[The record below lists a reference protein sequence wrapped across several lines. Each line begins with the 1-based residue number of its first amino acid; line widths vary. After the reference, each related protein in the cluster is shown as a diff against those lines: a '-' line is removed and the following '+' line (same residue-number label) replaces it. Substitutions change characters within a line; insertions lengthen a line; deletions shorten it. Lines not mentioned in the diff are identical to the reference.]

1 MYIII
6 AGAGILGFYTA
17 KFLTKKGNDVVVIEQ
32 RRDRAEEINDKL
44 DAAIINGDAKEIK
57 TLQEAGVEQAD
68 IVLAMTGSDDSNILI
83 SILAKQMG
91 VKRALC
97 RVTHIEYSK
106 PLFKKLGI
114 DAVVYPELSIA
125 TQIEEM
131 VNDPDISG
139 FAMLDDGQIELIE
152 FNIRPG
158 SKLDGKKVAKVKI
171 PKESQFISLIRQ
183 SGDKEPAY
191 PESVIKGGDKALV
204 LTNKDE
210 LDEVEKVFAN

>member
-1 MYIII
+1 V
-6 AGAGILGFYTA
+6 LGFYTA
-17 KFLTKKGNDVVVIEQ
+17 KFLTKKGNDVVVIEH
-32 RRDRAEEINDKL
+32 RKDRAEEITDKL
-44 DAAIINGDAKEIK
+44 DASIINGDAKEIK

-68 IVLAMTGSDDSNILI
+68 VVLAMTGSDDSNILI

-91 VKRALC
+91 AKRALC

-106 PLFKKLGI
+106 TLFKKLGI

-139 FAMLDDGQIELIE
+139 FAMLDDGEIELIE
-152 FNIRPG
+152 LSIKPG
-158 SKLDGKKVAKVKI
+158 SKLDGAKVSKVKM
-171 PKESQFISLIRQ
+171 PKKSQFITLIHPD
-183 SGDKEPAY
+183 GAKEPAY
-191 PESVIKGGDKALV
+191 PESIIRTGDKALV

-210 LDEVEKVFAN
+210 IDDVERVFSS

>member
-1 MYIII
+1 MYIIV

-32 RRDRAEEINDKL
+32 RRERAEEITDKL
-44 DAAIINGDAKEIK
+44 DATVINGDAKEIK
-57 TLQEAGVEQAD
+57 TLQEAGVEEAD
-68 IVLAMTGSDDSNILI
+68 VVLAMSGSDDSNILI
-83 SILAKQMG
+83 SILAKQLG
-91 VKRALC
+91 AKRALC

-106 PLFKKLGI
+106 ALFQKLGI

-125 TQIEEM
+125 TQVEEM

-139 FAMLDDGQIELIE
+139 FAMLDEGEIELIE

-158 SKLDGKKVAKVKI
+158 SKLDGRKVAKVKM
-171 PKESQFISLIRQ
+171 PEKSQFISIIRK

-191 PESVIKGGDKALV
+191 PESAMEGGDKALV
-204 LTNKDE
+204 LTSKDE
-210 LDEVEKVFAN
+210 LDDVEKVFSG

>member
-1 MYIII
+1 MYIIV
-6 AGAGILGFYTA
+6 AGAGVLGFYTA
-17 KFLTKKGNDVVVIEQ
+17 KFLTKKGNDVVVIEK
-32 RRDRAEEINDKL
+32 RKDRAEEITDKL

-91 VKRALC
+91 ARRALC

-106 PLFKKLGI
+106 ALFKKLGI

-131 VNDPDISG
+131 VNDPEISG
-139 FAMLDDGQIELIE
+139 FAMLDDGEIELIE
-152 FNIRPG
+152 FNIKPG
-158 SKLDGKKVAKVKI
+158 SKLDGRKVSNIRMPKK
-171 PKESQFISLIRQ
+171 SQFITIIHQ
-183 SGDKEPAY
+183 DGNKEPAY
-191 PESVIKGGDKALV
+191 PQSIIKGGDKALV
-204 LTNKDE
+204 LTNKE
-210 LDEVEKVFAN
+210 EIDEVERIFSG